1 MKGHTVK
8 TLQWPGAGRLRPMA
22 LMLGVVGATAAG
34 LLFTAAAAQAV
45 TGSGPGQLALNPA
58 SGATTLTPTWST
70 TTACP
75 AAFQTSAEL
84 YELNTDGSIGSIIS
98 PTLANVT
105 APFSGTL
112 LGPVGKLISLA
123 TNVKNGGTSKW
134 VVGCFAGRA
143 GTGNRTY
150 VQSDNVTISADGKS
164 YTSSTPSFSGTTSS
178 AQSTPWG
185 LIVLVV
191 VILVGGGGGGWLA
204 WRWRRGRRDAALLA
218 AAAQARA
225 VIEQRMPGK
234 PANPAAKRQGQG

>member
-1 MKGHTVK
+1 
-8 TLQWPGAGRLRPMA
+8 
-22 LMLGVVGATAAG
+22 MLGVVGATAAG
-34 LLFTAAAAQAV
+34 LLFTAAAQAV
-45 TGSGPGQLALNPA
+45 TGTQPGNLSLNPA

-75 AAFQTSAEL
+75 AGYQTSAEL
-84 YELNTDGSIGSIIS
+84 FELNTDGSIGSIIS

-112 LGPVGKLISLA
+112 LGPVGKLLSLA
-123 TNVKNGGTSKW
+123 TNVKNGEMSKW
-134 VVGCFAGRA
+134 VVGCFAGRG
-143 GTGNRTY
+143 GTGKTTY
-150 VQSDNVTISADGKS
+150 VQSDNVTLSADGKS
-164 YTSSTPSFSGTTSS
+164 YTSSTHSTAGTTSTTSS
-178 AQSTPWG
+178 AQSAPWG

-191 VILVGGGGGGWLA
+191 VILVGGGAGGWLA

-218 AAAQARA
+218 AAAQARE